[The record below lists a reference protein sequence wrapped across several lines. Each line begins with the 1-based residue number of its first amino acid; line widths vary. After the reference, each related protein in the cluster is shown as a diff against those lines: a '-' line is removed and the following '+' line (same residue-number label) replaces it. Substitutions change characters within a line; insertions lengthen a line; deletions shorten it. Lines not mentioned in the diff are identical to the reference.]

1 MYISKVINF
10 IKYFFYTSIL
20 LLIIISF
27 YPGSIFGF
35 FFYGDLNI
43 EPNLFKSTFFSTSTN
58 HFFAYVFITL
68 LGLFTH
74 LKNEIY
80 KKVFYRMFFLA
91 IVLETIHLVLPYRSF
106 ENTDLIANIL
116 GVIVAYSIVKIYLLF
131 NRS

>member
-1 MYISKVINF
+1 MYIIKVVNF
-10 IKYFFYTSIL
+10 IKYFFYTTIL
-20 LLIIISF
+20 LLIITSF

-43 EPNLFKSTFFSTSTN
+43 EPDLFKNTFFETSTN
-58 HFFAYVFITL
+58 HFFAYFFITL
-68 LGLFTH
+68 LGLFIS

-80 KKVFYRMFFLA
+80 QKVFYGMFFLA
-91 IVLETIHLVLPYRSF
+91 IVLETIHSVLPYRSF

-116 GVIVAYSIVKIYLLF
+116 GVLVAYSIVKIYLLF